1 VEHLKTIDN
10 VCNAVISSGV
20 EKVRKLKLLLKPAH
34 FLDFARNGG
43 TRDLQIPLYKI
54 QYRSLPILKIW
65 ILAGLFFCTTQKVS
79 AQVNNVDSAFQVA
92 RTLAFSSNY
101 KLSIAL
107 CKKVLE
113 KSPNYQDVQVL
124 LGRVYFWNDQT
135 DSAIFI
141 LQQSLESKPYE
152 DAYIA
157 LSDIL
162 RWEKRSMEAQK
173 IAADGLRSFPA
184 SEELLIRK
192 IKALDDL
199 ENYKGAYHLADS
211 LVNKNN
217 NAELRRLVERIKNKM
232 AKNIFGVSYDIDY
245 FDKQFKDPWHL
256 LALSYGRQTKYLGK
270 VSARVNVANRFA
282 TNGSQFEL
290 DAYPSL
296 DKKTYAYINAG
307 FSPDAVFP
315 DYRGGLSIYRN
326 FSRAFEGEV
335 GVRLLYFSK
344 TTILYVGSIGKYAG
358 NFWFSLRPTF
368 IASENG
374 NRFSQS
380 YSFVTRYYFNTSFD
394 FLTLTVAYG
403 LSPDDRSKETLLQ
416 NPDLKSS
423 RIQLGIQKLVKR
435 ATVFTLST
443 GIVRGEFIQGSL
455 TVGNDLFIGIG
466 YQKMF

>member
-1 VEHLKTIDN
+1 MLKMNCKITF
-10 VCNAVISSGV
+10 S
-20 EKVRKLKLLLKPAH
+20 KL
-34 FLDFARNGG
+34 F
-43 TRDLQIPLYKI
+43 
-54 QYRSLPILKIW
+54 ILI
-65 ILAGLFFCTTQKVS
+65 GLFCTTQKSS

-101 KLSIAL
+101 KSSIAL
-107 CKKVLE
+107 CKKILE

-124 LGRVYFWNDQT
+124 LSRVYFWNDQT

-141 LQQSLESKPYE
+141 LQKSIELKPYE

-162 RWEKRSMEAQK
+162 RWEKRSPEAQK
-173 IAADGLRSFPA
+173 VAEDGLRAFPA
-184 SEELLIRK
+184 SEDLLIRK

-199 ENYKGAYHLADS
+199 EKYKEAYHLADS

-217 NAELRRLVERIKNKM
+217 NAELRQLAERIKNKM
-232 AKNIFGVSYDIDY
+232 AKNTFGISYDFDY

-256 LALSYGRQTKYLGK
+256 IALSYGRQTKYLGK
-270 VSARVNVANRFA
+270 VSARVNVTNRFA

-290 DAYPSL
+290 DAYPPL
-296 DKKTYAYINAG
+296 GKKMYAYINAG
-307 FSPDAVFP
+307 FSPDAIFP

-326 FSRAFEGEV
+326 FPHAFEGEL
-335 GVRLLYFSK
+335 GIRLLYFSK
-344 TTILYVGSIGKYAG
+344 ATILYVGSIGKYAG

-380 YSFVTRYYFNTSFD
+380 YSLITRYYFNTSFD
-394 FLTLTVAYG
+394 FLTLTIAYG
-403 LSPDDRSKETLLQ
+403 LSPDDRSRETLLQ
-416 NPDLKSS
+416 NPDLKST
-423 RIQLGIQKLVKR
+423 RLQLGLQKLMKK
-435 ATVFTLST
+435 TNVFSISA
-443 GIVRGEFIQGSL
+443 GIVRGEFIQGAL

>member
-1 VEHLKTIDN
+1 VKSLKISDN
-10 VCNAVISSGV
+10 VCDAVISSGA
-20 EKVRKLKLLLKPAH
+20 EKVYKLIAQAKTACDQH
-34 FLDFARNGG
+34 DNSRY
-43 TRDLQIPLYKI
+43 LQIPFYKAP
-54 QYRSLPILKIW
+54 YNYASFYKLFILIV
-65 ILAGLFFCTTQKVS
+65 LFFCTTQKVS
-79 AQVNNVDSAFQVA
+79 AQVGNVDSAFQVA
-92 RTLAFSSNY
+92 RTLAFSSKY
-101 KLSIAL
+101 HESISL
-107 CKKVLE
+107 CKRILE

-124 LGRVYFWNDQT
+124 LARVYFWNGQT

-141 LQQSLESKPYE
+141 LQRSLEFKPYE

-162 RWEKRSMEAQK
+162 RWEKRSLEAQK
-173 IAADGLRSFPA
+173 IADDGLRSFPA
-184 SEELLIRK
+184 SEALLIRK

-199 ENYKGAYHLADS
+199 EDYKNAYHLADS

-217 NAELRRLVERIKNKM
+217 NAELRQLAERIKNKM
-232 AKNIFGVSYDIDY
+232 AKNTFGVSYDFDY

-256 LALSYGRQTKYLGK
+256 FALSYGRQTKFLGK
-270 VSARVNVANRFA
+270 VSARVNLANRFA
-282 TNGSQFEL
+282 TKGSQFEL

-296 DKKTYAYINAG
+296 GKKMYAYINAG
-307 FSPDAVFP
+307 FSPDAIFP

-326 FSRAFEGEV
+326 FPRAFEGEL
-335 GVRLLYFSK
+335 GVRLLYFNK
-344 TTILYVGSIGKYAG
+344 ATILYVGSIGKYTG

-380 YSFVTRYYFNTSFD
+380 YSIITRYYFNTSFD

-416 NPDLKSS
+416 NPDLKST

-435 ATVFTLST
+435 TNVFILSV
-443 GIVRGEFIQGSL
+443 GIVRGEFIQGAL
-455 TVGNDLFIGIG
+455 TVGNDLFMGIG